1 MSNILTVC
9 KMFCPMFCL
18 TSLKKKDWEMCSPAC
33 EAHRKRKTIII
44 FFQAVVSR
52 GRKMLSA
59 AFQGLSFARGMSQ
72 AEHDASNHVQV
83 QHELYADGVE
93 E

>member
-33 EAHRKRKTIII
+33 EAHRKRDI
-44 FFQAVVSR
+44 FSGCGIKRNKDAFCSFSR
-52 GRKMLSA
+52 PEFR
-59 AFQGLSFARGMSQ
+59 QR
-72 AEHDASNHVQV
+72 HVASRT
-83 QHELYADGVE
+83 
-93 E
+93 